1 MLNYQRVREI
11 GNSSFLEFCKLIRSP
26 QAHPQAKHCQTLP
39 IFKQDF
45 FVQFQEAGFA
55 KKKWNLLV
63 PAFFF
68 GNQSSCVVDFLQLP
82 GRHPVWRGDPWGL
95 PWEKYNGMLIPKIWD
110 DFAPSQL
117 S

>member
-45 FVQFQEAGFA
+45 CCPVPRGGLCEEKMEPPGPSVFFWESIQLRGGF
-55 KKKWNLLV
+55 
-63 PAFFF
+63 
-68 GNQSSCVVDFLQLP
+68 S
-82 GRHPVWRGDPWGL
+82 PVAR
-95 PWEKYNGMLIPKIWD
+95 
-110 DFAPSQL
+110 
-117 S
+117 